1 MSQDWL
7 RQRERGSRFAL
18 RLITWIA
25 LHLGRAPARALLYP
39 ICVYFLTFGGRARRA
54 SREYLQRVLGCRA
67 NIMHVGHHFH
77 SFGATILDRVFLLT
91 DRYDDFDVSIHGA
104 ESISQRVQRR
114 QGCLL
119 LGSHLGSFEILRTLG
134 IDKAGLPINVLMYE
148 DNAAKTIEIA
158 RYLNPALASTIIP
171 IGTVDSMLQVREKL
185 DQGQLVGL
193 LGDRTL
199 AHEKTVH
206 CQFLGQPAAFP
217 AGPML
222 LAAAVKAPVF
232 LCFGLYRGGN
242 RYEIYCEMF
251 AERVHIPRVSNEQ
264 ELQHWVQRY
273 VERLEHYCRLAPYNW
288 FNFYDFWAVA
298 TP

>member
-1 MSQDWL
+1 MSQGWL
-7 RQRERGSRFAL
+7 LQRERGSRFAL
-18 RLITWIA
+18 CLITWIA
-25 LHLGRAPARALLYP
+25 LHLGRATARALVYP
-39 ICVYFLTFGGRARRA
+39 ICVYFLLFAGRARRA
-54 SREYLQRVLGCRA
+54 SRQYLQRVLGCRA
-67 NIMHVGHHFH
+67 NIMHVGYHFH

-91 DRYDDFDVSIHGA
+91 DRYERFDVSAHGA
-104 ESISQRVQRR
+104 ESILQRVQRR

-119 LGSHLGSFEILRTLG
+119 LGSHLGSFEIMRTLG
-134 IDKAGLPINVLMYE
+134 IDKAGLPISVLMYE

-158 RYLNPALASTIIP
+158 KVLNPKLASTIIP
-171 IGTVDSMLQVREKL
+171 IGTVDSMLLVKEKL
-185 DQGQLVGL
+185 DQGQFVGL

-199 AHEKTVH
+199 AHEKIVH
-206 CQFLGQPAAFP
+206 CSFLGERAVFP

-242 RYEIYCEMF
+242 RYEIHCELF
-251 AERVHIPRVSNEQ
+251 AERVDIPRAGSGQ

-273 VERLEHYCRLAPYNW
+273 AERLEHYCRVAPYNW

-298 TP
+298 AP

>member
-1 MSQDWL
+1 MSQGWL
-7 RQRERGSRFAL
+7 LQRERGSRFAL

-25 LHLGRAPARALLYP
+25 LHLGRAPARALVYP
-39 ICVYFLTFGGRARRA
+39 ICAYFLLFAGRARRA
-54 SREYLQRVLGCRA
+54 SRQYLQRVLGCHA
-67 NIMHVGHHFH
+67 NITHVGHHFH

-91 DRYDDFDVSIHGA
+91 ERYEQFDVSIYGA
-104 ESISQRVQRR
+104 EAISERVQRR

-119 LGSHLGSFEILRTLG
+119 LGAHLGSFEILRTLG
-134 IDKAGLPINVLMYE
+134 IDKAGLPISVLMYE

-158 RYLNPALASTIIP
+158 KDLNPELASAIIP
-171 IGTVDSMLQVREKL
+171 IGNVDSMLLVKEKL

-199 AHEKTVH
+199 EHEKIVR
-206 CQFLGQPAAFP
+206 CSFLGERAVFP

-242 RYEIYCEMF
+242 RYEIHCELF
-251 AERVHIPRVSNEQ
+251 AERVNIPRASSGQ

-273 VERLEHYCRLAPYNW
+273 AERLEHYCRVAPYNW
-288 FNFYDFWAVA
+288 FNFYDFWAVPA
-298 TP
+298 A